1 MTLFCEWFVDFDCL
15 EDDFWYFD
23 CECNDF
29 CLNLFLSKYLPFVN
43 NVIGFHFQILILMLI
58 ILISC
63 LPFLIIDLD
72 LVCLIELNWNHAMKK
87 ENTKDPMKPIH

>member
-1 MTLFCEWFVDFDCL
+1 
-15 EDDFWYFD
+15 
-23 CECNDF
+23 
-29 CLNLFLSKYLPFVN
+29 
-43 NVIGFHFQILILMLI
+43 LILMLI